1 MANEN
6 LLAIR
11 NLVVKYHTDDAVIH
25 AVNNVNLA
33 VKKGET
39 IGLVG
44 ETGAGKTTIARSIL
58 RILPPHTAKIVSG
71 EILFSGRDITKLSEK
86 EMNKIRGNKIAMI
99 FQDPMTALNP
109 IETVGFQ
116 IAEAVQLHNRISRSE
131 AERRACDMLRW

>member
-58 RILPPHTAKIVSG
+58 RILPPHTAKIVS

-99 FQDPMTALNP
+99 FQDL
-109 IETVGFQ
+109 
-116 IAEAVQLHNRISRSE
+116 
-131 AERRACDMLRW
+131 

>member
-86 EMNKIRGNKIAMI
+86 R
-99 FQDPMTALNP
+99 
-109 IETVGFQ
+109 
-116 IAEAVQLHNRISRSE
+116 
-131 AERRACDMLRW
+131 